1 MKKKIL
7 CIIFSLVLVQST
19 LALCEQEVWYK
30 AQWPYG
36 PIKAVAVDNDTTP
49 SFVFLGDGDII
60 TILDLNLNR
69 QASYEIP
76 TSVEKSGE
84 VSGIFYTSNLLYI
97 AFGSGG
103 LKILDVSDR
112 LAPHLEGELTG
123 DKLEELSGISR
134 DVYVSGDFAY
144 ILEIFFGGPPQ
155 LTKVDISD
163 PSSPDYKGTCLLPSY
178 IIDPREVFVSGDY
191 ALIADTVSGLQVID
205 VSSATLTGSDYVG
218 YILAPAAMSVY
229 VADSYAYIARG
240 SIGVDI
246 VDVSDLPN
254 SAPTIR
260 TVEIPGEAATVHV
273 TGNYAYVADWSGFMH
288 AIDVTEATDPELVDI
303 SLVSYENEK
312 ISGTHSVYVAGNN
325 AYFTNYR
332 NGLQQIDVSDLE
344 HPELNGTYDTPA
356 DALAVYVTEYV
367 TEDSSTLYAYVV
379 DDSAGTD
386 PGEEGLRIIEVLDFS
401 PLPLIFPELKGF
413 CATPGDAQD
422 IFVSGDYAYVAD
434 GGSGLQIINVSDK
447 ANASISKNV
456 ATTEAKGVYVY
467 GDYAYIADGSG
478 GLQIINITTP
488 TSPGSPVPFDTNGDA
503 KGVHVSG
510 KYAYVAEGGSGL
522 QIIDV
527 SDPTQPSPVATLD
540 TTDAQDVFVSGIYA
554 YVADGAEGL
563 RVIDVATEPTSPKE
577 VGSLDT
583 AGSARGV
590 HVSGELAYV
599 VDGSGGFLVIDI
611 SDPTNPQEARST
623 DTPGDAQGVYVFR
636 NFAYVADGSG
646 GLVVLEH
653 NYDPEAVEIEED
665 SEPPTIASSG
675 CFISAAVCDTLMK
688 SHVKVLHYLRDLF
701 LPTNNH

>member
-1 MKKKIL
+1 MKQKIFCMIL
-7 CIIFSLVLVQST
+7 ALVLAQST
-19 LALCEQEVWYK
+19 LALCEEEVWYK

-36 PIKAVAVDNDTTP
+36 PVKAVAVDNDTTP
-49 SFVFLGDGDII
+49 SFVFLGDGDFI

-103 LKILDVSDR
+103 LKIIDVSN
-112 LAPHLEGELTG
+112 PLEPKFKGEYVT
-123 DKLEELSGISR
+123 EGISR
-134 DVYVSGDFAY
+134 DVYVSGSSAY
-144 ILEIFFGGPPQ
+144 IVEIYFAASTQIMKF
-155 LTKVDISD
+155 DISD
-163 PSSPDYKGTCLLPSY
+163 PGSPEYKGTCLLQSY
-178 IIDPREVFVSGDY
+178 FPDPRQVVVSGDY
-191 ALIADTVSGLQVID
+191 ALVTDTYLGLHVID
-205 VSSATLTGSDYVG
+205 VSGATLTDSEYVG
-218 YILAPAAMSVY
+218 YIQAPAALSVH
-229 VADSYAYIARG
+229 VAGNNAYIARG
-240 SIGVDI
+240 SVGVDI

-260 TVEIPGEAATVHV
+260 TVEIPGEAAAVHV
-273 TGNYAYVADWSGFMH
+273 AGNYAYVADWSGFMH
-288 AIDVTEATDPELVDI
+288 AIDVTKATDPDLEEI
-303 SLVSYENEK
+303 SLVSYENQEM
-312 ISGTHSVYVAGNN
+312 SGVHSVYVAGNN
-325 AYFTNYR
+325 AYLTNYR
-332 NGLQQIDVSDLE
+332 NGLQQIDVSDPE
-344 HPELNGTYDTPA
+344 HPGLNGTYDTPA

-386 PGEEGLRIIEVLDFS
+386 HDEEGLRIIEVLDFA

-422 IFVSGDYAYVAD
+422 VFVSGDYAYVAD

-447 ANASISKNV
+447 ADASISKNV
-456 ATTEAKGVYVY
+456 ATTEARGVYVY
-467 GDYAYIADGSG
+467 EDYAYVADGSG

-488 TSPGSPVPFDTNGDA
+488 TSPGSPVPFATDGDA

-510 KYAYVAEGGSGL
+510 DYAYVAEGSSGL

-527 SDPTQPSPVATLD
+527 SDPADPSPVVTLD

-563 RVIDVATEPTSPKE
+563 RVIDVATEPTSPEE
-577 VGSLDT
+577 VGSFDT

-590 HVSGELAYV
+590 HVSGDFAYV
-599 VDGSGGFLVIDI
+599 VDGTGGFLVIDI

-653 NYDPEAVEIEED
+653 NYDPGAIEIEDD
-665 SEPPTIASSG
+665 SEPPTMASSG
-675 CFISAAVCDTLMK
+675 CFISAAVRDTLMK
-688 SHVKVLHYLRDLF
+688 SHVKVLRYLRDLF
-701 LPTNNH
+701 LPTKNN